1 MQTSSLR
8 PYQIE
13 GVKKII
19 ELGRDVLLAD
29 EPGLGKTIQV
39 AEVINRT
46 HPASVRVVCP
56 ASLRLN
62 WARELEVWL
71 TFRPAAVEIMSYEA
85 VVSAKDTLA
94 EVDLLVF
101 DEAHYLKNPDAK
113 RTKKCLVLTAKKRLF
128 LTGTPVVNRPMDL
141 YPMLNAMGLAVS
153 RVDYGKRYCDGF
165 LQVVKWNPRTHKP
178 MRTVWNFSGASN
190 VEELSALLKSRCM
203 VRRTKAEVLSEL
215 PAKTRQVV
223 ELDIP
228 LSTTP
233 EAVRTAVYP
242 DLASAD
248 AAGVSPDVAFQDLSA
263 VRLETA
269 LHKLPHVVAYIQDL
283 LEEEEKLVV
292 FAWHREVID
301 ALAASLPRAVKLYG
315 GMSDRAKDQAVQDF
329 QAGDA
334 RVFVGQITA
343 AGTGL
348 TLTAADTAVFAEIDW
363 VPGNITQAEDRL
375 HRIGQSNPV
384 RIIHLVQAGS
394 VDCRMVRALVAK
406 QEVID
411 AVNDDVVPSPPV
423 AGAENKQ
430 PEPKEKIMSLEATL
444 ERVAVALEQALEM
457 KKEMV
462 AHAQWC
468 RQRAEA
474 EPAEQAQWCRQR
486 AEAEP
491 AEQAPAEQAPAEQA
505 PAEQA
510 PAEQAP
516 AELDRDALLAE
527 CKALNI
533 PVPTGTRTTTLVKLI
548 AAAKAA
554 APAEQAP
561 AEQAP
566 AEQAPA
572 VPEKPLS
579 AVEARA
585 ILTKE
590 YNGTEADVECLRNAL
605 KTLGVTRFAE
615 VPEGKHAQLVA
626 TYRRMRAE
634 G

>member
-1 MQTSSLR
+1 MQTNRLR

-13 GVKKII
+13 GVEKILK
-19 ELGRDVLLAD
+19 LGRDVLLAD
-29 EPGLGKTIQV
+29 EPGLGKTVQV
-39 AEVINRT
+39 AEVVNRT
-46 HPASVRVVCP
+46 RPAGVRVVCP

-85 VVSAKDTLA
+85 VVSAKDALA

-113 RTKKCLVLTAKKRLF
+113 RTRKCLALAAKKRLF

-165 LQVVKWNPRTHKP
+165 LQVVKWNPRTRRP

-190 VEELSALLKSRCM
+190 VEELSALLKSKCM

-228 LSTTP
+228 LSATP

-242 DLASAD
+242 DFASAD
-248 AAGVSPDVAFQDLSA
+248 AAGVSPDVAFRDLSA

-269 LHKLPHVVAYIQDL
+269 LHKLPHVIAYIQDL

-301 ALAASLPRAVKLYG
+301 ALAASLPRAVKLHG
-315 GMSDRAKDQAVQDF
+315 GMSDRAKDRAVQDF
-329 QAGDA
+329 QTGDA

-343 AGTGL
+343 AGTGI

-363 VPGNITQAEDRL
+363 VPGNVTQAEDRL

-411 AVNDDVVPSPPV
+411 AVNDDAVPSPPV

-430 PEPKEKIMSLEATL
+430 PEPEPKEKIMSLEATL
-444 ERVAVALEQALEM
+444 ERIAAALEQAVDL
-457 KKEMV
+457 KKKLV
-462 AHAQWC
+462 DHSQWC
-468 RQRAEA
+468 RQRIEAGDAGLPDPAPAKPAAPELDRDALLAECKALNIPVPSGTRTTTLVKLIAEA
-474 EPAEQAQWCRQR
+474 KAA
-486 AEAEP
+486 
-491 AEQAPAEQAPAEQA
+491 APAEQAPAEQA

-516 AELDRDALLAE
+516 AA
-527 CKALNI
+527 
-533 PVPTGTRTTTLVKLI
+533 
-548 AAAKAA
+548 
-554 APAEQAP
+554 
-561 AEQAP
+561 
-566 AEQAPA
+566 
-572 VPEKPLS
+572 PEKPLS

-585 ILTKE
+585 ILAKE

>member
-1 MQTSSLR
+1 MQTNRLR

-13 GVKKII
+13 GVEKILK
-19 ELGRDVLLAD
+19 LGRDVLLAD
-29 EPGLGKTIQV
+29 EPGLGKTVQV
-39 AEVINRT
+39 AEVVNRT
-46 HPASVRVVCP
+46 RPAGVRVVCP

-85 VVSAKDTLA
+85 VVSAKDALA

-113 RTKKCLVLTAKKRLF
+113 RTRKCLALAAKKRLF

-165 LQVVKWNPRTHKP
+165 LQVVKWNPRTRRP

-190 VEELSALLKSRCM
+190 VEELSALLKSKCM

-228 LSTTP
+228 LSATP

-242 DLASAD
+242 DFASAD
-248 AAGVSPDVAFQDLSA
+248 AAGVSPDVAFRDLSA

-269 LHKLPHVVAYIQDL
+269 LHKLPHVIAYIQDL

-301 ALAASLPRAVKLYG
+301 ALAASLPRAVKLHG
-315 GMSDRAKDQAVQDF
+315 GMSDRAKDRAVRDF
-329 QAGDA
+329 QTGDA

-343 AGTGL
+343 AGTGI

-363 VPGNITQAEDRL
+363 VPGNVTQAEDRL

-411 AVNDDVVPSPPV
+411 AVNDDAVPSPPV

-430 PEPKEKIMSLEATL
+430 PEPEPKEKIMSLEATL
-444 ERVAVALEQALEM
+444 ERIAAALEQAVDL
-457 KKEMV
+457 KKKLV
-462 AHAQWC
+462 DHSQWC
-468 RQRAEA
+468 RQRIEAGDAGLPDPAPAKPAAPELDRDALLAECKALNIPVPSGTRTTTLVKLIAEA
-474 EPAEQAQWCRQR
+474 KAA
-486 AEAEP
+486 
-491 AEQAPAEQAPAEQA
+491 APAEQAPAEQA

-516 AELDRDALLAE
+516 AA
-527 CKALNI
+527 
-533 PVPTGTRTTTLVKLI
+533 
-548 AAAKAA
+548 
-554 APAEQAP
+554 
-561 AEQAP
+561 
-566 AEQAPA
+566 
-572 VPEKPLS
+572 PEKPLS

-585 ILTKE
+585 ILAKE

>member
-1 MQTSSLR
+1 MQTNRLR

-13 GVKKII
+13 GVKKIM

-46 HPASVRVVCP
+46 RPAGVRVVCP

-113 RTKKCLVLTAKKRLF
+113 RTRKCLALTAKKRLF

-141 YPMLNAMGLAVS
+141 YPMLKAMGLAAS

-165 LQVVKWNPRTHKP
+165 LQVVKWNPRTRKP

-190 VEELSALLKSRCM
+190 VEELSALLKSKCM

-248 AAGVSPDVAFQDLSA
+248 AAGVPPDVAFQDLSA

-269 LHKLPHVVAYIQDL
+269 LHKLPHVIAYIQDL

-292 FAWHREVID
+292 FAWHREVVD

-315 GMSDRAKDQAVQDF
+315 GMSDRAKDRAVQDF
-329 QAGDA
+329 QTGDA

-375 HRIGQSNPV
+375 HRIGQPNPV

-444 ERVAVALEQALEM
+444 ERIAVALEQAVELR
-457 KKEMV
+457 KKLV
-462 AHAQWC
+462 DHAQWC
-468 RQRAEA
+468 RRRIEA
-474 EPAEQAQWCRQR
+474 GDAGLPD
-486 AEAEP
+486 P
-491 AEQAPAEQAPAEQA
+491 APAKPAAPAPAAAA
-505 PAEQA
+505 PAG
-510 PAEQAP
+510 
-516 AELDRDALLAE
+516 LDRDALLAE

-533 PVPTGTRTTTLVKLI
+533 PVPSGTRTTTLVKLI
-548 AAAKAA
+548 AEAKAA
-554 APAEQAP
+554 APAEPAP
-561 AEQAP
+561 AEPAP
-566 AEQAPA
+566 AA
-572 VPEKPLS
+572 PEKPLS

>member
-1 MQTSSLR
+1 MQTSGLR

-13 GVKKII
+13 GVKKIM

-29 EPGLGKTIQV
+29 EPGLGKTVQV
-39 AEVINRT
+39 AEVVNRT
-46 HPASVRVVCP
+46 RPASVRVVCP

-62 WARELEVWL
+62 WARELEAWL

-85 VVSAKDTLA
+85 VVSAEDTPA

-101 DEAHYLKNPDAK
+101 DEAHYLRNPDAK
-113 RTKKCLVLTAKKRLF
+113 RTRKCLALTAKKRLF

-141 YPMLNAMGLAVS
+141 YPMLSAMGLAVS

-165 LQVVKWNPRTHKP
+165 LQVVKWHPRTHKP

-242 DLASAD
+242 DLASAG

-269 LHKLPHVVAYIQDL
+269 LHKLPHVIAYIQDL

-292 FAWHREVID
+292 FAWHREVVD

-348 TLTAADTAVFAEIDW
+348 TLAAADTAVFAEIDW

-411 AVNDDVVPSPPV
+411 AVNDDAVPSPPV

-430 PEPKEKIMSLEATL
+430 PEPEEKIMSLEATL
-444 ERVAVALEQALEM
+444 ERIAAALEQAVEL
-457 KKEMV
+457 KKKL
-462 AHAQWC
+462 ADHTQWC
-468 RQRAEA
+468 RQRIEAGDAGLPDPAPAKPAAPAPAELDRDALLAECAGLNIPVPSGTRTTTLVKLIAEA
-474 EPAEQAQWCRQR
+474 KAA
-486 AEAEP
+486 
-491 AEQAPAEQAPAEQA
+491 APAEQAPAEQA

-516 AELDRDALLAE
+516 AA
-527 CKALNI
+527 
-533 PVPTGTRTTTLVKLI
+533 
-548 AAAKAA
+548 
-554 APAEQAP
+554 
-561 AEQAP
+561 
-566 AEQAPA
+566 
-572 VPEKPLS
+572 PEKPLS

-585 ILTKE
+585 ILAKE

>member
-1 MQTSSLR
+1 MQTSGLR

-13 GVKKII
+13 GVKKIM

-29 EPGLGKTIQV
+29 EPGLGKTVQV

-46 HPASVRVVCP
+46 RPAGVRVVCP

-85 VVSAKDTLA
+85 VVSAKDTPA

-113 RTKKCLVLTAKKRLF
+113 RTRKCLALTAKKRLF

-190 VEELSALLKSRCM
+190 AEELSALLKSRCM

-242 DLASAD
+242 DLASAG

-269 LHKLPHVVAYIQDL
+269 LHKLPHVIAYIQDL

-292 FAWHREVID
+292 FAWHREVVD

-315 GMSDRAKDQAVQDF
+315 GMSDRAKDQAVRDF

-348 TLTAADTAVFAEIDW
+348 TLAAADTAVFAEIDW

-411 AVNDDVVPSPPV
+411 AVNDDAVPSPPV

-430 PEPKEKIMSLEATL
+430 PEPEEKIMSLEATL
-444 ERVAVALEQALEM
+444 ERIAVALEQAVEL
-457 KKEMV
+457 KKKLVGHTE
-462 AHAQWC
+462 WC
-468 RQRAEA
+468 RQRIEAGDAGLPDPAPAKAKPVAPAPAELDRDALLAECAGLNIPVPSGTRTTTLVKLIAEA
-474 EPAEQAQWCRQR
+474 KAA
-486 AEAEP
+486 AP

-516 AELDRDALLAE
+516 AE
-527 CKALNI
+527 
-533 PVPTGTRTTTLVKLI
+533 
-548 AAAKAA
+548 
-554 APAEQAP
+554 QAP
-561 AEQAP
+561 AA
-566 AEQAPA
+566 
-572 VPEKPLS
+572 PEKPLS